1 MAMLPLVTR
10 PARWQAEIVS
20 KREMPVAPAPE
31 SGAGGG
37 SRAARIVRDQ
47 ETTEPVRRARRTHL
61 VAWVCLLIVW
71 VVWGSTYLAIR
82 VGVETMPPLLMA
94 AARNL
99 VAGLIM
105 FPLALRSR
113 RAAVRADR
121 VDGGSKGAMGGMGS
135 KGANGS
141 KGAGRFWPSRAEWLG
156 CAIVGILLLVAN
168 GVVGVGEKTVPSGLA
183 ALLVATVPLWL
194 LGIDAGL
201 NHARLGLAPMAGL
214 ALGLVGVGLLSGLGG
229 NSRGTSVVGVVII
242 LGAAAMWALGTI
254 MAGRVTLPSSPALAS
269 GMQLLAGGAVLL
281 ALAAA
286 AGEFGSLRLG
296 EVSARSWL
304 ALGYLIVVGS
314 IVAFSAYGIAVRALP
329 TATVATY
336 AYVNPVIAVLLGAL
350 ILNEQ
355 LTPAMIGGGVL
366 IVGAVVLVVRRS
378 PPAH

>member
-1 MAMLPLVTR
+1 MVP
-10 PARWQAEIVS
+10 
-20 KREMPVAPAPE
+20 
-31 SGAGGG
+31 
-37 SRAARIVRDQ
+37 
-47 ETTEPVRRARRTHL
+47 
-61 VAWVCLLIVW
+61 WVCLLIVW

-82 VGVETMPPLLMA
+82 VGVESMPPLLMA

-105 FPLALRSR
+105 FPLALRNR
-113 RAAVRADR
+113 RAVVRAARPDAPAR
-121 VDGGSKGAMGGMGS
+121 
-135 KGANGS
+135 
-141 KGAGRFWPSRAEWLG
+141 RWPSRAEWLG

-201 NHARLGLAPMAGL
+201 NHARLGLAPLAGL
-214 ALGLVGVGLLSGLGG
+214 VLGLAGVALLSGLGG
-229 NSRGTSVVGVVII
+229 NSHGTSVAGVITI
-242 LGAAAMWALGTI
+242 LGAAAAWALGTI
-254 MAGRVTLPSSPALAS
+254 MARRVTIPSSPALAS
-269 GMQLLAGGAVLL
+269 GMELLAGGAALL
-281 ALAAA
+281 VLAAA

-314 IVAFSAYGIAVRALP
+314 IVAFSAYGIAVRTLP

-350 ILNEQ
+350 ILSER

>member
-1 MAMLPLVTR
+1 LIIM
-10 PARWQAEIVS
+10 S
-20 KREMPVAPAPE
+20 KRNAPLAHAPE
-31 SGAGGG
+31 GQEEAG
-37 SRAARIVRDQ
+37 SQAARIVRD
-47 ETTEPVRRARRTHL
+47 EEKTAAARRVRL

-94 AARNL
+94 ATRNL

-105 FPLALRSR
+105 FPLAVSPARLRGPTHLPIPLHWR
-113 RAAVRADR
+113 RLPSSLVPRSSVQAAPRPF
-121 VDGGSKGAMGGMGS
+121 GSQ
-135 KGANGS
+135 
-141 KGAGRFWPSRAEWLG
+141 GRRWPTRAEWLG

-201 NHARLGLAPMAGL
+201 NHARLGLAQLAGL
-214 ALGLVGVGLLSGLGG
+214 ALGLAGVALLSGLGG
-229 NSRGTSVVGVVII
+229 GAHGTSVVGVVTI
-242 LGAAAMWALGTI
+242 LAAAAAWALGTI
-254 MAGRVTLPSSPALAS
+254 MAGRVTIPSSPALAS
-269 GMQLLAGGAVLL
+269 GMQLLLGGAALLVLG
-281 ALAAA
+281 AA
-286 AGEFGSLRLG
+286 AGEFSSLRLA

-304 ALGYLIVVGS
+304 ALAYLIVVGS

-350 ILNEQ
+350 ILNER
-355 LTPAMIGGGVL
+355 LTPAMIGGGAL
-366 IVGAVVLVVRRS
+366 IVGAVVLVVRRG